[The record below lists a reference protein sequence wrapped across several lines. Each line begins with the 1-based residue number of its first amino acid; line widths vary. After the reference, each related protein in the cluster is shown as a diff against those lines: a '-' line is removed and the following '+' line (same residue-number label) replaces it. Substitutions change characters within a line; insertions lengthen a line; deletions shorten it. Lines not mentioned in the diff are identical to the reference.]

1 MTWRA
6 RCVERRR
13 WPGVITRRSRTGAA
27 PSKSHFVEALG
38 HLAIDQGK
46 TVAWYTLETL
56 AQLVHRHRADDS
68 ITKAISKPIRAD
80 LVIIS

>member
-46 TVAWYTLETL
+46 TVYTLETL

>member
-1 MTWRA
+1 M
-6 RCVERRR
+6 ERRR